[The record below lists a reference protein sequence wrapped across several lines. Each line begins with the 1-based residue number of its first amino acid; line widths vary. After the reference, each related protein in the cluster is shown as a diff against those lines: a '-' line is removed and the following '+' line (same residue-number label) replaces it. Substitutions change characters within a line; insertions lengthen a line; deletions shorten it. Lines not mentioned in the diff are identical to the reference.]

1 MAAMKIQDGVLVTS
15 QLRYDSSN
23 RFISRRLISGVS
35 FMSIS
40 FMVFKKRGG
49 VFDAPPSPGTTKKP
63 SLNRVKFEPITDHDK
78 ALYHCTLPV
87 GTDKARYLRM

>member
-1 MAAMKIQDGVLVTS
+1 MKIKDGALVASCVTS

-40 FMVFKKRGG
+40 FIVFKKRSGA
-49 VFDAPPSPGTTKKP
+49 FD
-63 SLNRVKFEPITDHDK
+63 
-78 ALYHCTLPV
+78 
-87 GTDKARYLRM
+87 